1 MTELKN
7 SRELQKQAQLC
18 RGKNKWSR
26 RQDIWNYLSE
36 KQKQTKKKSEE
47 GGRQSIGLM
56 RHNQCVCVC
65 VWECACIYTWNSHQ
79 LGIPGEEEKGTES
92 IFK

>member
-26 RQDIWNYLSE
+26 RQDIWNYPSG
-36 KQKQTKKKSEE
+36 KQKNKSEA
-47 GGRQSIGLM
+47 GWRKPMGLM

-65 VWECACIYTWNSHQ
+65 VWECLCIYTW
-79 LGIPGEEEKGTES
+79 IPEGEEKGTES